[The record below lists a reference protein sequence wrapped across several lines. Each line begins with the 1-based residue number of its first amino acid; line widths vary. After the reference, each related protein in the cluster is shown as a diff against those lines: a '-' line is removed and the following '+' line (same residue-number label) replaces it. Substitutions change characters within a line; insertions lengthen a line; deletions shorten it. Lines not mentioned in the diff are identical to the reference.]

1 MDKMIIIPI
10 NLFRLAQEIMIV
22 DQEGTHTFAQ
32 VDLADLPEV
41 IVSACKVHNTNQVR
55 LIGNG
60 NYAQALSNEIREY
73 AMQDY
78 AECELNISILEA

>member
-1 MDKMIIIPI
+1 MDKMIIVPI

-22 DQEGTHTFAQ
+22 DQEGSHAFAQ
-32 VDLADLPEV
+32 VDIAELPEV
-41 IVSACKVHNTNQVR
+41 IVAACKVHGTNNVR

-60 NYAQALSNEIREY
+60 NYAQALSNEIKEY
-73 AMQDY
+73 AIQDY